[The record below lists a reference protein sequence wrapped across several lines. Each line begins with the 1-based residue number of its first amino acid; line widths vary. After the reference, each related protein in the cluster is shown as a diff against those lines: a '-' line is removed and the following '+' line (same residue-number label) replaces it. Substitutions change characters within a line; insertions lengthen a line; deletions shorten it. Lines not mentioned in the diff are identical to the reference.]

1 MTKEQKL
8 MALDLALKS
17 LRDNKDE
24 AADHLDV
31 SDEVINNLLETLEN
45 ELEGD

>member
-1 MTKEQKL
+1 MTKEHKL

-31 SDEVINNLLETLEN
+31 NDEEINKLLEALEN

>member
-1 MTKEQKL
+1 MTKDQKL

-17 LRDNKDE
+17 LRENKEE

-31 SDEVINNLLETLEN
+31 NNEVIDSLLETLEN